1 MEFTNEEKEYIK
13 KYEEK
18 FHVLIDEEKEYIT
31 KYEKKYKDW
40 IAALINEAIKNP
52 KKKVDIANEI
62 YEEVLQLGYDYGRD
76 SADEDRSWEY

>member
-1 MEFTNEEKEYIK
+1 MENLPKTP
-13 KYEEK
+13 
-18 FHVLIDEEKEYIT
+18 T
-31 KYEKKYKDW
+31 KDIQQDCEKKYKDW
-40 IAALINEAIKNP
+40 IVALINEAIKNP

>member
-1 MEFTNEEKEYIK
+1 MENLPKAPAKDIQYGM
-13 KYEEK
+13 
-18 FHVLIDEEKEYIT
+18 LQQDC
-31 KYEKKYKDW
+31 EKKYKDW
-40 IAALINEAIKNP
+40 IVTLIDTAIRNP

>member
-1 MEFTNEEKEYIK
+1 MENLPKVPAKDIQYGM
-13 KYEEK
+13 
-18 FHVLIDEEKEYIT
+18 LQPDC
-31 KYEKKYKDW
+31 EKKYKDW
-40 IAALINEAIKNP
+40 IVALINEAIKNP

>member
-1 MEFTNEEKEYIK
+1 MENLPKVPAKDIQYGM
-13 KYEEK
+13 
-18 FHVLIDEEKEYIT
+18 LQPDC
-31 KYEKKYKDW
+31 EKKYKDW
-40 IAALINEAIKNP
+40 IVALVNEAIKNP